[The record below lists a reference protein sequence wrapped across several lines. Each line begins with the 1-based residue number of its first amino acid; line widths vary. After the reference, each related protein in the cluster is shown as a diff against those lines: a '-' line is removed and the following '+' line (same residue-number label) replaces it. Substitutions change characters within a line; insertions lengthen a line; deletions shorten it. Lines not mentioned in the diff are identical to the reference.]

1 MSGLIDLIS
10 QNISQEQVSQ
20 IAARLGAS
28 QEQTERAISLVVPT
42 LVGAVVKKVDTEDG
56 AQRLHQELGNH
67 AGLVDGDLG
76 GLLGRIAGSVLGG
89 TSPTSSGSLM
99 GGLLENLLGG
109 KQSRVEQGI
118 GKASGLNASQ
128 IGALMAMLAPLVMGA
143 LRQRQRT
150 ENMDADVLANSLRK
164 ERQSME
170 NNAAGGL
177 LGGLLDQDGDG
188 DFDLQ
193 DVMKLGMKRFFGR

>member
-10 QNISQEQVSQ
+10 QNISQEQVRQ

-28 QEQTERAISLVVPT
+28 QDQTERAISLVIPT
-42 LVGAVVKKVDTEDG
+42 LVGAVAKKVDTEGG

-67 AGLVDGDLG
+67 SGLMDGDLG
-76 GLLGRIAGSVLGG
+76 GLLGKLAGSVLGG
-89 TSPTSSGSLM
+89 SSGNSGSLM
-99 GGLLENLLGG
+99 GGLLESLLGG

-193 DVMKLGMKRFFGR
+193 DVMQLGMKRFFGR